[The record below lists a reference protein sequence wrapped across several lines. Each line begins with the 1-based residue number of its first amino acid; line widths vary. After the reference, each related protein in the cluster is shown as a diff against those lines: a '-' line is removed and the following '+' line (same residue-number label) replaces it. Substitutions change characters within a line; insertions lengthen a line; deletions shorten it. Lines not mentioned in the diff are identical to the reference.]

1 MQNLTK
7 KPSGLWAKLFVV
19 HNIVTLLSFTL
30 SFIMLFI
37 KVNCDLLSLIIAWKS
52 QKFRLKTAQNYI
64 MNDIMNDSFAE
75 KKKEPKAFNPLMAR
89 Q

>member
-1 MQNLTK
+1 MSKAVCRSQYCD
-7 KPSGLWAKLFVV
+7 PFIIHIVV
-19 HNIVTLLSFTL
+19 HNAVHKSKLWP
-30 SFIMLFI
+30 FII
-37 KVNCDLLSLIIAWKS
+37 NNCLKKS
-52 QKFRLKTAQNYI
+52 KIRLKTAQNYI